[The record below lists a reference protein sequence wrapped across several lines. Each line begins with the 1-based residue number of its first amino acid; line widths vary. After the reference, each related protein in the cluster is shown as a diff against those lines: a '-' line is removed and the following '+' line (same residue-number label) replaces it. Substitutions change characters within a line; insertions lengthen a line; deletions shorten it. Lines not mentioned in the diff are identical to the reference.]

1 MSEISSVL
9 IVGGEQPY
17 HRPLIHRLKS
27 WAERIDQVDTAADAL
42 RRLKGLEYQLV
53 LAAGR
58 TPDLST
64 ERLVEEALR
73 AAPNVIIVLIAAQ
86 PNLSHAF
93 RAARLGASDYLVAD
107 PQSALDPHAAQRLFE
122 RVRESYL
129 RARAE
134 ASPSAEPDSED
145 GMLPELI
152 GRSPA
157 MRKVNHLV
165 TLIAPRQSTVL
176 INGRTGTGKELAAR
190 AVHRNSQRAGK
201 PMVMVNCGAIP
212 PNLLE
217 AEFFGH
223 VKGAFTGAVSSRIG
237 RFEQA
242 DGGTIFLDEVGEMPL
257 DMQSKILRVLQEREF
272 QRVGSSETRSVDVRV
287 IAASNC
293 DLADMVQRGTFREDL
308 YYRLNVVPITL
319 PSLTERVEDI
329 PLLTEHLLV
338 KTCSAEG
345 LPLRRVSRETLQRLQ
360 EFSWPGNVR
369 QLENAIA
376 KAVALSGDRQLLFP
390 SDFPLPAA
398 ALAGTNSVVPEIR
411 VPPNGLDF
419 DGVVTHIEH
428 SLLQQAL
435 DLTDGNKKRAA
446 DLLHIK
452 RTTFAARWRSVQDCL
467 ELAG

>member
-64 ERLVEEALR
+64 ERLVEETLR
-73 AAPNVIIVLIAAQ
+73 AAPNVVIVLIAAQ

-107 PQSALDPHAAQRLFE
+107 PQSALDPQAAQRLFE

-134 ASPSAEPDSED
+134 ASPSSSLDSED

-165 TLIAPRQSTVL
+165 MLIAPRQSTVL

-329 PLLTEHLLV
+329 PLLTEHLLA

-345 LPLRRVSRETLQRLQ
+345 LALRRVSRETLQRLQ
-360 EFSWPGNVR
+360 EYSWPGNVR

-398 ALAGTNSVVPEIR
+398 TLAGTNSVVPEIR

-467 ELAG
+467 ELAV